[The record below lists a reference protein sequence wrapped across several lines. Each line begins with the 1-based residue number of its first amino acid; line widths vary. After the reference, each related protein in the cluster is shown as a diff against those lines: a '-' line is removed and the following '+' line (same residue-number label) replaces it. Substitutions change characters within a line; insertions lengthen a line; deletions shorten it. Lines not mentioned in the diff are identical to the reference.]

1 MVEENRITTER
12 HGDLDDW
19 LFADS
24 ESSVSER

>member
-1 MVEENRITTER
+1 MEEENRTTTER
-12 HGDLDDW
+12 HGDLADW

>member
-1 MVEENRITTER
+1 MEEENRTTAER